1 MSVIEHLKP
10 RFWHHPEVGTGRH
23 LFNFRRIWVMT
34 VLLTTI
40 VVLAPLLFMGLV
52 DYRLSKEATESE
64 ILFRTARLVSNTR
77 RTITY
82 FLEERRAALS
92 FVAHEN
98 PFEELNDHA
107 RLASILENLKK
118 AFGGFLDLGV
128 IDPMGNQRSYA
139 GPYDL
144 EDRNYSDQEWY
155 KEVLARGIY
164 VSEVFLGYRGIPHL
178 VISVKRKLPSGLFY
192 VVRATLDTE
201 KFNELL
207 SGLEMAGKG
216 DAFLINREGI
226 LQTPSLYHGG
236 VLERLSLLV
245 PEYSPKTR
253 VYETTDPRGVPLIV
267 GYRYIPN
274 SPFILMV
281 IKQKK
286 DLMKPWEKTRMQLTW
301 FLGASIFA
309 ILVLILGGT
318 TYLVNRI
325 YLADQRRLMALHE
338 VEYASKMAS
347 IGRLAAGVAHEINN
361 PLAIINEKAGLLKD
375 LLELEKGQGKEEK
388 LMGLVDSILQAVD
401 RCARITKRLLSFARH
416 MEVSIESV
424 NLGQLIHEVLGFLMK
439 EAEYRSIHVSVE
451 VSPDLPE
458 IKSDRGKLQEIFL
471 NLFNNAFTAM
481 SDGGHLDVKVSP
493 LRDGFVSVTVA
504 DDGCGIPEQ
513 DLKHIFEPF
522 FSTRTKRGGTGLGL
536 SITYG
541 LVQEIGGKISVESQ
555 VGKGTTFTVTLPR
568 RMKEKQKE
576 NHAST
581 PS

>member
-1 MSVIEHLKP
+1 MSVLEYLKP
-10 RFWHHPEVGTGRH
+10 QFWHHPEVGAGKR

-34 VLLTTI
+34 VILTTV

-52 DYRLSKEATESE
+52 DYRLSKKAIESE
-64 ILFRTARLVSNTR
+64 ILFRTARLVSNTG

-82 FLEERRAALS
+82 FLAERRAALS
-92 FVAHEN
+92 FVVHEN
-98 PFEELNDHA
+98 SFEELIDHA

-118 AFGGFLDLGV
+118 AFGGFVDLGV
-128 IDPMGNQRSYA
+128 IDPLGNQRSYV

-144 EDRNYSDQEWY
+144 EGKDYGGQEWY
-155 KEVLARGIY
+155 REVLSRGVY
-164 VSEVFLGYRGIPHL
+164 LSEVFLGYRAIPHL
-178 VISVKRKLPSGLFY
+178 VISVKRKLPNGLFY

-216 DAFLINREGI
+216 DAFLINRQGI

-236 VLERLSLLV
+236 VLERLSVPV
-245 PEYSPKTR
+245 PEYSPRTR
-253 VYETTDPRGVPLIV
+253 VYQTTSPKGALLIV

-286 DLMKPWEKTRMQLTW
+286 DLMRPWQKTLIQLTW

-375 LLELEKGQGKEEK
+375 LLELEKGQFKAEK
-388 LMGLVDSILQAVD
+388 LMGLVDSILEAVD
-401 RCARITKRLLSFARH
+401 RCGRITKRLLSFARH
-416 MEVSIESV
+416 MEVSIENV

-451 VSPDLPE
+451 VPPHLPE

-493 LRDGFVSVTVA
+493 LRDGFISVTVA

-541 LVQEIGGKISVESQ
+541 LVQEIGGKISVDSE
-555 VGKGTTFTVTLPR
+555 VGKGTTFTVILPS
-568 RMKEKQKE
+568 RMKEKRKE

-581 PS
+581 PG